1 MRRLFRS
8 GAAQGRA
15 PLRPAPSRGEPT
27 EVSALVRLVPADE
40 QTAAAAA
47 APARSSPRPSDADA
61 SSAGAD
67 APQGDRESA
76 ASARSGRTVR
86 FPRADAPASPL
97 VRARTAGPHGTSAT
111 TPPRA
116 AGGSPPDD
124 PEEPASAPGAE
135 WSSSATRAAA
145 DDDPRSEGAPA
156 AGESDR
162 RPSPGERVVAGDPIE
177 PRDVAKGSPDDEP
190 LPPDA
195 EADAS
200 ARTDEG
206 RISVDG
212 PPSASLLPHWT
223 VPAGSADEG
232 LATRGGDPT
241 GEAATPADAPAGPTA
256 RWRGASDD
264 FDDDAT
270 FADLALADDSSL
282 GALAPRPRPVE
293 DDIDED
299 YLTFEDLDVPDAA
312 APTAPRRG
320 TVDDPIYRRRTGAD
334 GPGPTAAAADDDA
347 ADGLVAE
354 DGGDGDIGDLTDAD
368 LRAGEGPAGA
378 PSGRNRRQAIVVGVA
393 LATGSL
399 AVFLAGALTP
409 WHWLPLVLIVA
420 AEAGAMT
427 ELYSATIR
435 GGYRP
440 ASLVGI
446 VAAVAMPIAAYLAG
460 PSTAP
465 AGESGMILVL
475 FLSVAATM
483 AWYLF
488 GAGRGR
494 PLPNI
499 AVTLLGV
506 VYVGVLGSYAAL
518 LLRAGPWP
526 GSGTT
531 IDQGVPLF
539 ILIAVGTAIYDAAG
553 YLLGSRLGRT
563 PLSAASPNKTREG
576 LLMGMLGAVA
586 AVVLIGGVFQVG
598 VRTVEQA
605 AILGTVV
612 AFVAPLGDLFESL
625 LKRDLGVKD
634 MGSLLPS
641 HGGLLDRVDA
651 LLFTLPAGYYTLR
664 LLGLL

>member
-8 GAAQGRA
+8 GTQGRG
-15 PLRPAPSRGEPT
+15 PLRPAPSGGEPA

-40 QTAAAAA
+40 QTAADAAA
-47 APARSSPRPSDADA
+47 ASRRSPGPGDGEAPAP
-61 SSAGAD
+61 SSAAAGAGHD
-67 APQGDRESA
+67 AA
-76 ASARSGRTVR
+76 AGNDELVPAGRPGPIVR
-86 FPRADAPASPL
+86 FPRSGVPAAPL
-97 VRARTAGPHGTSAT
+97 VRARTTGPAG
-111 TPPRA
+111 TPAAPRA
-116 AGGSPPDD
+116 AAGGPAGADDADSAQGSAAVPSPPPPGTDEPRRGGGPTTGEAPDRAQPRVAPSQRSAASGSSGDRPDDAADESAPPDD
-124 PEEPASAPGAE
+124 VRISVEGPASA
-135 WSSSATRAAA
+135 
-145 DDDPRSEGAPA
+145 
-156 AGESDR
+156 
-162 RPSPGERVVAGDPIE
+162 
-177 PRDVAKGSPDDEP
+177 
-190 LPPDA
+190 
-195 EADAS
+195 
-200 ARTDEG
+200 
-206 RISVDG
+206 SV
-212 PPSASLLPHWT
+212 LPHWT
-223 VPAGSADEG
+223 VPATPADES
-232 LATRGGDPT
+232 LATRGSDAA
-241 GEAATPADAPAGPTA
+241 GESRAGDAPAGPTA

-270 FADLALADDSSL
+270 FADLARGEDSALS
-282 GALAPRPRPVE
+282 ALAPRPRPVE

-312 APTAPRRG
+312 APSTPVRG
-320 TVDDPIYRRRTGAD
+320 TADDPIFRRRTGAD
-334 GPGPTAAAADDDA
+334 APGEPEADAPAGDDLA
-347 ADGLVAE
+347 GGEPPDGDADGLTSL
-354 DGGDGDIGDLTDAD
+354 DPPT
-368 LRAGEGPAGA
+368 GEGGGA
-378 PSGRNRRQAIVVGVA
+378 ASGRNRGQAIVVGVL
-393 LATGSL
+393 LAVGSL

-446 VAAVAMPIAAYLAG
+446 AAAVAMPIAAYLAG

-465 AGESGMILVL
+465 AGESGMVLVL

-499 AVTLLGV
+499 AVTILGV

-531 IDQGVPLF
+531 VDQGVPF
-539 ILIAVGTAIYDAAG
+539 FVLIAVGTAIYDAAG

-576 LLMGMLGAVA
+576 LIMGMVGAIA

-598 VRTVEQA
+598 VRTVGQA
-605 AILGTVV
+605 AILGAVV

-651 LLFTLPAGYYTLR
+651 LLFTLPAGYYALR

>member
-1 MRRLFRS
+1 VE
-8 GAAQGRA
+8 G
-15 PLRPAPSRGEPT
+15 PT
-27 EVSALVRLVPADE
+27 
-40 QTAAAAA
+40 
-47 APARSSPRPSDADA
+47 
-61 SSAGAD
+61 
-67 APQGDRESA
+67 
-76 ASARSGRTVR
+76 
-86 FPRADAPASPL
+86 
-97 VRARTAGPHGTSAT
+97 
-111 TPPRA
+111 
-116 AGGSPPDD
+116 
-124 PEEPASAPGAE
+124 
-135 WSSSATRAAA
+135 
-145 DDDPRSEGAPA
+145 
-156 AGESDR
+156 
-162 RPSPGERVVAGDPIE
+162 
-177 PRDVAKGSPDDEP
+177 
-190 LPPDA
+190 
-195 EADAS
+195 
-200 ARTDEG
+200 
-206 RISVDG
+206 
-212 PPSASLLPHWT
+212 SASLLPHWT
-223 VPAGSADEG
+223 VPATSADES
-232 LATRGGDPT
+232 LATRGSDPS
-241 GEAATPADAPAGPTA
+241 GETTPSEAPAGPAA

-264 FDDDAT
+264 FDDDTT
-270 FADLALADDSSL
+270 FADLALTDDSSL

-312 APTAPRRG
+312 APSAPVRG
-320 TVDDPIYRRRTGAD
+320 TVDDPIYRQRTGAGAPAPLEVDASVGDDPVWSD
-334 GPGPTAAAADDDA
+334 GRSADADSGEPPDAPGAAGEAAAA
-347 ADGLVAE
+347 
-354 DGGDGDIGDLTDAD
+354 T
-368 LRAGEGPAGA
+368 
-378 PSGRNRRQAIVVGVA
+378 PSGRNRTQAIVVGVA

-420 AEAGAMT
+420 AEVGAMT

-446 VAAVAMPIAAYLAG
+446 VVAVAMPVAAYLAG

-465 AGESGMILVL
+465 AGESGIVLVL

-526 GSGTT
+526 GTGTT
-531 IDQGVPLF
+531 TDQGVPLF

-586 AVVLIGGVFQVG
+586 AVVVIGGVFQVG